1 MLFNDFWIFEYDIRY
16 SVNNAHPSSGTS
28 IFGFS
33 ALDYIIRD
41 QFQENDFGAVLSL
54 SQQ

>member
-1 MLFNDFWIFEYDIRY
+1 MFFNDFWIFEYDIRY
-16 SVNNAHPSSGTS
+16 NVNNARPSSGTS

-33 ALDYIIRD
+33 TLDYIIRD
-41 QFQENDFGAVLSL
+41 YFQENDFGAVQSL